1 MRDKLNAF
9 RPFLQ
14 SVFFQCAFGLVITL
28 IALVLGLL
36 TKTEWP
42 FLLLLLPI
50 GLSLAT
56 MKR

>member
-28 IALVLGLL
+28 FALVLGIV
-36 TKTEWP
+36 TKSEWP
-42 FLLLLLPI
+42 FLLMLLP
-50 GLSLAT
+50 LAT
-56 MKR
+56 AALMFKR